1 MAMDRRWAQAP
12 AYRDQQVLVPETLD
26 DVVAATHPVRLVE
39 QCLNLVDW
47 RPWEQR
53 YTGRR
58 GQPPIH
64 PRLMAGCILYGLMR
78 GVRSSRELEDAT
90 RERVDFMWF
99 LERRTIDHATFAA
112 FRKEFGAELKGL
124 NRQIGR
130 LVCERYAE
138 SLLGLVLDGTR
149 VRANS
154 DRHGTRT
161 AAGLDRLVTAC
172 VAELDRKL
180 AQLAQADEREQDI
193 HAEEIAQL
201 RREVATLQAQVEKY
215 QQALSVAQARDEV
228 RQEHNG
234 QSAPPVRVPVTDP
247 DAQVAPNKEGGFA
260 PNYTPAVGVDP
271 ASRAIVFEDVLEG
284 SDEAAAVLPA
294 VEAVEALSGQPL
306 ERVLADGNFAS
317 GANLEALESRGTTP
331 YMPPGTALGE
341 SNPANRPDPTEPVAP
356 VDWERLP
363 HCGKYLAAPAFIYQ
377 ANEDCYWCP
386 MGHPLK
392 PVRSGH
398 DRNGVA
404 YTNYAC
410 PGSAGCPLAGGC
422 VKDKASVRTV
432 RRDQYQPVR
441 DRVGRRMVTEEGRAV
456 YRQRAP
462 IVEGVFAEIKHI
474 LGFRRFLLRGLEKV
488 RIEWTWVC
496 TAFNLKRLLALLAKP
511 QPQASQR
518 PGTAKAVEP
527 GSGSLQ
533 RLYSH
538 IRAAITNHGRS
549 NVIAWRGRPY
559 PMPSAPTFH
568 GRLRNQFFDTP
579 LRGNDVSCVVPRRGG
594 CATKP
599 FLHRL
604 SIFPVAFRYSL
615 FLFRYSPGLSQ

>member
-1 MAMDRRWAQAP
+1 MVMDRRWAQAP
-12 AYRDQQVLVPETLD
+12 GCREQLVLVQETLD
-26 DVVAATHPVRLVE
+26 EVVATDHPIRVLD

-47 RPWEQR
+47 GPWERR

-78 GVRSSRELEDAT
+78 KIRSSRELEDAT

-112 FRKEFGAELKGL
+112 FRKDFGKELKDL

-130 LVCERYAE
+130 LVCERYADA
-138 SLLGLVLDGTR
+138 LLRLVLDGTR
-149 VRANS
+149 LRANS

-161 AAGLDRLVTAC
+161 AATLDKLVTAC

-180 AQLAQADEREQDI
+180 AQLAEADEQAAVEVQHA

-201 RREVATLQAQVEKY
+201 RGEVAQLQAQVERY
-215 QQALSVAQARDEV
+215 QKALSVAQARDEV

-234 QSAPPVRVPVTDP
+234 KSASPVRVPVTDL
-247 DAQVAPNKEGGFA
+247 DSQVAPNKEGGFA

-271 ASRAIVFEDVLEG
+271 VSRAIVFEDVLEG
-284 SDEAAAVLPA
+284 SDESAVVMPA
-294 VEAVEALSGQPL
+294 VEAVEAMSGKPL
-306 ERVLADGNFAS
+306 EQVLADGNFAS

-341 SNPANRPDPTEPVAP
+341 SNPANRPDPTKPVAP
-356 VDWERLP
+356 ADWERLP
-363 HCGKYLAAPAFIYQ
+363 RHGKYLAATAFIYDACQ
-377 ANEDCYWCP
+377 DCYYCP
-386 MGHPLK
+386 LARPLT

-398 DRNGVA
+398 DRNDVA

-410 PGSAGCPLAGGC
+410 PASAGCPLAGQC
-422 VKDKASVRTV
+422 VKDKAPARTV
-432 RRDQYQPVR
+432 RRDQYQEVR
-441 DRVGRRMVTEEGRAV
+441 EHVGRRMATEEGQAV

-474 LGFRRFLLRGLEKV
+474 LGIRRFLLRGLEKV
-488 RIEWTWVC
+488 RIEWTWIC

-511 QPQASQR
+511 HPHIALPR
-518 PGTAKAVEP
+518 PGANAAQTHGLLFARGYLTRRWSHCFAVTP
-527 GSGSLQ
+527 NTRRSN
-533 RLYSH
+533 
-538 IRAAITNHGRS
+538 AITC
-549 NVIAWRGRPY
+549 RGRPY
-559 PMPSAPTFH
+559 RTPSTPKPDS
-568 GRLRNQFFDTP
+568 RLPYRNNQFFDTP
-579 LRGNDVSCVVPRRGG
+579 LRGNDARC
-594 CATKP
+594 
-599 FLHRL
+599 LIL
-604 SIFPVAFRYSL
+604 
-615 FLFRYSPGLSQ
+615 